1 MGLNAFG
8 DAVEL
13 VDAGPQR
20 TRDHLQK
27 APRAR
32 RAFIIHQKIGEITR
46 VVQLDNLA
54 VLAADIDDRPGLR
67 GQQPRAE
74 PVARDLGDLLIGKIH
89 QLATVA
95 G

>member
-1 MGLNAFG
+1 MGLNTIG

-13 VDAGPQR
+13 FDAGPQR

-27 APRAR
+27 APGAR
-32 RAFIIHQKIGEITR
+32 RAFIIHQEIGEITHL
-46 VVQLDNLA
+46 VQLDNLT
-54 VLAADIDDRPGLR
+54 VLAADVDDRPGLR

-74 PVARDLGDLLIGKIH
+74 PVARDLGDLLIGEMH
-89 QLATVA
+89 QLASVA